1 MVLLSSLA
9 SVANEHGEYRFKHL
23 SENDGLLHA
32 NVTAIEADSAGF
44 MWFGTHRGLNRFDG
58 YTVDSWRHT
67 SGGELDVYY
76 NRIYSLAAVDGNLW
90 MGTGAGLACFDM
102 SGKTFLTFEF
112 APVADNG
119 NFGRNIEYVLPDV
132 HPGRLWVR
140 ASNIFKL
147 YDITRTDNGQPL
159 SLAAVRIGSSN
170 AYKAAEPSP
179 KVAFDNNGH
188 VWFSG
193 CEHLECYTREP
204 AGNLVYGGEAPG
216 VTGNNVKALLFD
228 NGTLWIAYHTSV
240 ARYAVQPDGALRFI
254 DRVDI
259 PSSVGVNSMAV
270 GRDYVWVGAQDG
282 VFRLPKHDI
291 SALRVMHPSS
301 DVNCVKVDRFDNVW
315 VSGWD
320 SGVAFAGTRA
330 DFFGTLRFPSS
341 RGSDDGDAVE
351 FISSLHSDADG
362 HIYVGS
368 KFGGLG
374 RINAATKE
382 TEWGFCTDAP
392 VNGAHI
398 TAINSDARHIYAAVD
413 NYVAVIGK
421 TSRKVEAVMRSKH
434 RGYIFGLAFDRFGK
448 MWLATY
454 AGLECMARDSA
465 GTWHSVADFRHDSPA
480 PFALTTNLL
489 HNIFSDTEKNELI
502 VTSAGGLNRV
512 MLDDAGHVERILH
525 YRAADGPEGERLS
538 SDFLWP
544 IDRADAPSTYWVGT
558 MGNGLNKVTFI
569 DANGNNTYRSIHYS
583 TSPGNMSD
591 DVESIQTDRFGRVWC
606 AGTGLGYFDESIS
619 KFNRYDLSDG
629 LQGSRFGT
637 SSSTRDSSGTLWF
650 GGVNGLNYFV
660 PERENSADVLTGV
673 LFSGASVGPD
683 PVPGFSADTREIHLK
698 YPDNNLTVN
707 FTTLSYATTSHVSYR
722 YKLEGYDSDWH
733 YIAPG
738 QTPEA
743 VYSKLPY
750 KRMRLIVEAGDWHDW
765 SGNPS
770 VLVIDSE
777 GPWWLSW
784 WAWTIYALA
793 AIALVG
799 FVAYYLNERSK
810 RKRAEA
816 VSRERYLQQQE
827 VMKMKMRFFTDV
839 SHEFRTPLTLIRHAA
854 GELGT
859 SATDG
864 RDRYVKLIA
873 RNAGVLANMV
883 NELLD
888 FHRVDIGSTP
898 LRTTLTSV
906 VGMISSIVEEFTV
919 WAEESGLSISLT
931 SREPEIDMWIDRE
944 QVSKILSNIISNS
957 IRYTDAGGCIEVKI
971 DSGFYQDV
979 VPAYPSTYSIVSSM
993 VPGRQLIVRV
1003 RDTGSGIA
1011 AASLPVIFERFRQ
1024 TDGRTRST
1032 AASGIGLSLVK
1043 ALTMLHHGGIVVSS
1057 EEGVGTEMILFIPMT
1072 YDYLTPEQKIGHSG
1086 FAVKDYLQS
1095 YGAAY
1100 QTVDIAPQPSP
1111 SPSPSG
1117 AVMMIVDD
1125 NREILDLLAGFFAG
1139 DYEVVT
1145 ASSAEEAL
1153 TLVAD
1158 RLPDLILSDVMM
1170 PGMNGLELCAKLKTD
1185 LQTCHIPVVLL
1196 TAMANEESQIE
1207 GIEIGADAYIA
1218 KPFNPKLLKATVRNL
1233 LARVRRDNPRS
1244 GQPSRKDIKNRKER
1258 ELFERFE
1265 ALVKAN
1271 LTNPDYSVDSI
1282 WAELGL
1288 NRSRLYAMVKEV
1300 TGMPLGSY
1308 VKKLRL
1314 EQAAALLLSTDLS
1327 VSEVAYSVGI
1337 GNLAYFSRLFK
1348 SEYGASPTEWLK
1360 NNEKPSNPTVK

>member
-1 MVLLSSLA
+1 MLLSSLA
-9 SVANEHGEYRFKHL
+9 ATANEHGEYRFKHL
-23 SENDGLLHA
+23 SESDGLLHA
-32 NVTAIEADSAGF
+32 NVTALESDSDGF

-58 YTVDSWRHT
+58 YTIDSWRHT
-67 SGGELDVYY
+67 SGDELDVYY
-76 NRIYSLAAVDGNLW
+76 NRIYSLAAVDNRLW

-102 SGKTFLTFEF
+102 SAKTFLPFEF

-119 NFGRNIEYVLPDV
+119 EFCRGIEYVLPDV

-147 YDITRTDNGQPL
+147 YEITPTDGPTVRIET
-159 SLAAVRIGSSN
+159 VRIGSSN
-170 AYKAAEPSP
+170 AYKASEPSP

-193 CEHLECYTREP
+193 CERLEHYNEDP
-204 AGNLVYGGEAPG
+204 AGNLVYSGESDN
-216 VTGNNVKALLFD
+216 VTGNNVKALLYD
-228 NGTLWIAYHTSV
+228 DGTLWIAYHTSV
-240 ARYAVQPDGALRFI
+240 ARYEVEHDGALRFI
-254 DRVDI
+254 DSVDI
-259 PSSVGVNSMAV
+259 PTSVGVNSMAV
-270 GRDYVWVGAQDG
+270 GKDHVWVGAQDG
-282 VFRLPKHDI
+282 VFRLPKQDI

-301 DVNCVKVDRFDNVW
+301 DVNCVKVDRFDNIW

-320 SGVAFAGTRA
+320 SGVAFAGTKA

-341 RGSDDGDAVE
+341 RGSDNGDAVE
-351 FISSLHSDADG
+351 FISSLHADADG
-362 HIYVGS
+362 YIYVGS

-374 RINAATKE
+374 RIDAATKE
-382 TEWGFCTDAP
+382 TRWGFCTDAP

-398 TAINSDARHIYAAVD
+398 TALNSDNRHIYAAVD
-413 NYVAVIGK
+413 NYVAVINK
-421 TSRKVEAVMRSKH
+421 SSRKVEEVLRSKH
-434 RGYIFGLAFDRFGK
+434 RGYIFGIAFDRFGK
-448 MWLATY
+448 LWLATY
-454 AGLECMARDSA
+454 AGLECMERDGA
-465 GTWHSVADFRHDSPA
+465 GRWHSVADFRDDSPA
-480 PFALTTNLL
+480 PFSLTTNLL
-489 HNIFSDTEKNELI
+489 HNIFSDTDKNELI
-502 VTSAGGLNRV
+502 ITSTSGLNRV
-512 MLDDAGHVERILH
+512 ILDDSGNVERILH
-525 YRAADGPEGERLS
+525 YRAADAPEGERLS

-569 DANGNNTYRSIHYS
+569 DGNGNNTYRSIHYR

-606 AGTGLGYFDESIS
+606 AGTGLGYFDESIAR
-619 KFNRYDLSDG
+619 FNRYDLSDG

-660 PERENSADVLTGV
+660 PERENSADVLTDV
-673 LFSGASVGPD
+673 LFSGASVGLNPID
-683 PVPGFSADTREIHLK
+683 GFNANTREIRLK

-707 FTTLSYATTSHVSYR
+707 FSTLSYATTGHVSYR

-738 QTPEA
+738 QAPEA

-770 VLVIDSE
+770 VLIIDSE

-793 AIALVG
+793 AVG
-799 FVAYYLNERSK
+799 LIGFIAYYLNERSK

-816 VSRERYLQQQE
+816 VSRERNLQQQE

-854 GELGT
+854 GELGG
-859 SATDG
+859 ATDG
-864 RDRYVKLIA
+864 KDRYVKLIA

-906 VGMISSIVEEFTV
+906 VDMISSIVEEFSV
-919 WAEESGLSISLT
+919 WAEESGLSISL
-931 SREPEIDMWIDRE
+931 SSQEQEIDMWIDRE

-971 DSGFYQDV
+971 DSGLYQDV
-979 VPAYPSTYSIVSSM
+979 VPAYPSKYSIVSSM
-993 VPGRQLIVRV
+993 IPGRQLIVRV

-1011 AASLPVIFERFRQ
+1011 ASSLSVIFERFRQ
-1024 TDGRTRST
+1024 TDDRSRST

-1072 YDYLTPEQKIGHSG
+1072 YDYLTPEQKIGDSG

-1100 QTVDIAPQPSP
+1100 QTVDIAPLQSAPSG
-1111 SPSPSG
+1111 SG

-1125 NREILDLLAGFFAG
+1125 NREILDLLAGFFAE
-1139 DYEVVT
+1139 DYDVVT

-1153 TLVAD
+1153 TLVGE

-1170 PGMNGLELCAKLKTD
+1170 PGMNGLEFCAKLKTD

-1218 KPFNPKLLKATVRNL
+1218 KPFNPKLLKATVKNL
-1233 LARVRRDNPRS
+1233 LARVRRDIPQQQ
-1244 GQPSRKDIKNRKER
+1244 QPSRRDIKNRKER

-1288 NRSRLYAMVKEV
+1288 NRTRLYALVKEV

-1314 EQAAALLLSTDLS
+1314 EQAAKLLLTTDMS
-1327 VSEVAYSVGI
+1327 VSEVAYRVGI
-1337 GNLAYFSRLFK
+1337 ENLAYFSRLFK

-1360 NNEKPSNPTVK
+1360 NNETTSNTINE